1 MGIVAEPRALPSRPL
16 RPDREF
22 PRSKLWQRNRSASVS
37 AASSKK
43 FYSLDCGTTLLEGGN
58 SVCESD
64 ASRSDSEQPKQSA
77 NSQQQHAHPA
87 ARRPANTAAAR
98 DAYIEALVTLRGG
111 VSADLLILPICDN
124 GLMPQW
130 SLATDTAWGASAD
143 ELQCSSVATVLADDA
158 LRCDQSTAALHKEH
172 ACELQLTLL
181 QQSSLLSTATVAYGT
196 TAAVS
201 AAAEIDSD
209 TDHSSSS
216 GSGDER
222 SVTLASDKQRSAKRA
237 LPTTAWL
244 VQSRA
249 EGKQSLHERYH
260 RDVTPSYTRSS
271 DAVLGRDKG
280 INGSFIAGSPNHRF
294 APAPLVR
301 RRPPLLQ
308 AAIDAVLAEPADT
321 EPNDTAIETTA
332 SAGGAVKSGVFVI
345 AVPMTAV
352 VGAATAG
359 AGVSA
364 STAVN
369 ASAYR
374 VPVAACMPAVLRPA
388 SSSTVSS
395 SSSSGADNSSS
406 SIDIRAK
413 MPKYSNSNSKNNNSS
428 NSNYSSRKS
437 SAVLKH
443 KLNSRRPC
451 TATGSKHGEEPQW
464 RVTAALNKVMQTV

>member
-43 FYSLDCGTTLLEGGN
+43 LYSLNCSSTLLEGGN
-58 SVCESD
+58 LVCESD

-77 NSQQQHAHPA
+77 KQHAPA
-87 ARRPANTAAAR
+87 AAQRLADTAAAR
-98 DAYIEALVTLRGG
+98 EAYIEALATLRGG
-111 VSADLLILPICDN
+111 VSADLLILPLCDSV
-124 GLMPQW
+124 L
-130 SLATDTAWGASAD
+130 TDTAWGASAD

-181 QQSSLLSTATVAYGT
+181 QQSSLLSTATAAYGT

-249 EGKQSLHERYH
+249 DGKQSLFERFH